1 MSVGTFAKSR
11 TKLNN
16 SSGYARIE
24 KAEVVSGKS
33 MEK

>member
-1 MSVGTFAKSR
+1 MSGGTFAKSH

-16 SSGYARIE
+16 SSGYASIE

-33 MEK
+33 IEK